1 MNDTLKI
8 YEQQNNQL
16 KSKMKEQK
24 FEKRESL
31 KIISNYHDY
40 VNEVIEN
47 SNSKELLQNAWDNI
61 KKIKE

>member
-1 MNDTLKI
+1 
-8 YEQQNNQL
+8 
-16 KSKMKEQK
+16 MKEQK

-47 SNSKELLQNAWDNI
+47 SNSKELLQNAQDNI

>member
-47 SNSKELLQNAWDNI
+47 SNSNELLQNAGDNI